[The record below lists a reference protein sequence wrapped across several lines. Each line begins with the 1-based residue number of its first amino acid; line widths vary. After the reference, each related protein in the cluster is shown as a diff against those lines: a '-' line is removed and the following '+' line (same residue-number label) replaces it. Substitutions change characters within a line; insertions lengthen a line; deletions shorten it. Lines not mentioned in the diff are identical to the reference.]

1 MKWLIKINP
10 LSYTLQLE
18 MVYNTRVTF
27 YHHIIFFVFKSW
39 LLLQY
44 IIVSPFSFSLSLSC
58 VKRYIASMTYIYN
71 PHYYIGVDDLVFA
84 LLKEKKFEVDSI
96 DSQGRTAL
104 HLACANAQLASAAC
118 LLKFGASPH
127 ALTYSLDTPLA
138 LAAKIVNVSEAREWV
153 ILFESELNKRKQAQL
168 EKERIMKLEQEK
180 EIQRKFDEARKRRE
194 LMAQHLPELRAG
206 LITVV
211 TTTDGGGE
219 NNETNQVAAVV
230 PLDHHHHHRQSGEDE
245 EEDEDSDSDGTPRLA
260 LPHVR

>member
-1 MKWLIKINP
+1 
-10 LSYTLQLE
+10 
-18 MVYNTRVTF
+18 
-27 YHHIIFFVFKSW
+27 
-39 LLLQY
+39 
-44 IIVSPFSFSLSLSC
+44 
-58 VKRYIASMTYIYN
+58 
-71 PHYYIGVDDLVFA
+71 VDDLVFA

-194 LMAQHLPELRAG
+194 LMVQHLPELRAG
-206 LITVV
+206 LIT
-211 TTTDGGGE
+211 TTTTNGDGE
-219 NNETNQVAAVV
+219 NNETNDAAAVV
-230 PLDHHHHHRQSGEDE
+230 SLGHHHYRQSGEEEDDDE
-245 EEDEDSDSDGTPRLA
+245 EEDSDDTPRLA
-260 LPHVR
+260 LPHVRLIK